1 MKPRHLLAAVFAI
14 LLLASA
20 CSSSD
25 GGGSQNG
32 EQAEIVFQVSGE
44 AEEVAVY
51 RTLISAYEKDNPGA
65 DIKLVEVADKDD
77 HLQKL
82 ATSFSAGDPPDVFL
96 INFREYAQ
104 FVTRGA
110 IEPAGPLVEEQ
121 GTDLADYYEQPI
133 EAFTFDGEL
142 QCMPQNISSLVVYYN
157 KTLFR
162 EAGLSRPEAGWT
174 FEEMRSAAQALTK
187 GDVRGLGI
195 EPNIIRLA
203 PFVWSA
209 GGEVVDDLASP
220 TRFTLDTPEARRA
233 VQAIIDLV
241 REDQVVP
248 TEEEVAAQ
256 DLETRFAAGKLG
268 MFLSSRRDTP
278 VFREVTELKWDVA
291 QLPVIGEPS
300 TILHSDAYCI
310 SKGTPNLEATAEF
323 VSYATGK
330 QGQSITALAGR
341 TVPSLRE
348 VAQSGAFLDPLRP
361 PRHSE
366 VFLDGIENMQRT
378 PVLSTWTEIEDVA
391 EEIFTRAFYEDGY
404 TLDDALRDLEAQ
416 ANPLFE
422 EASGG

>member
-1 MKPRHLLAAVFAI
+1 MKRSGAALWALVS
-14 LLLASA
+14 LLLGA
-20 CSSSD
+20 CSDAGTSQGD
-25 GGGSQNG
+25 G
-32 EQAEIVFQVSGE
+32 AEVVFQVSGE

-82 ATSFSAGDPPDVFL
+82 ATAFSAGDPPDVFL

-110 IEPAGPLVEEQ
+110 IEPAGPLVEGQ
-121 GTDLADYYEQPI
+121 GTDLTDYYEQPL

-162 EAGLSRPEAGWT
+162 EAGLEPPAPDWT
-174 FEEMRSAAQALTK
+174 FEEMRAAAIDLTQ

-195 EPNIIRLA
+195 EPNVIRLA

-209 GGEVVDDLASP
+209 GGEVVDDLVAP
-220 TRFTLDTPEARRA
+220 TRFTLDTPDARRA
-233 VQAIIDLV
+233 VQSIIDLV

-278 VFREVTELKWDVA
+278 VFREVTDLKWDVA
-291 QLPVIGEPS
+291 QLPLIGEPA
-300 TILHSDAYCI
+300 TILHSDAYCV
-310 SKGTPNLEATAEF
+310 SRGTPNLEAAAEF
-323 VSYATGK
+323 VAYATGS
-330 QGQSITALAGR
+330 QGQTITALAGR

-366 VFLDGIENMQRT
+366 VFLESIEHMQRT
-378 PVLSTWTEIEDVA
+378 PVLATWTEIEDVA

-404 TLDDALRDLEAQ
+404 TLDDALRDLAEQ
-416 ANPLFE
+416 ADPLFE
-422 EASGG
+422 EANSG

>member
-1 MKPRHLLAAVFAI
+1 MRSSAMVAFAVL
-14 LLLASA
+14 LLLASVA
-20 CSSSD
+20 CASEDEAS
-25 GGGSQNG
+25 GGQG
-32 EQAEIVFQVSGE
+32 EVVFQVSGE

-51 RTLISAYEKDNPGA
+51 RTLISSYEKDNPGA
-65 DIKLVEVADKDD
+65 NIKLVEVADKDD

-110 IEPAGPLVEEQ
+110 IEPAGPLVEDQ
-121 GTDLADYYEQPI
+121 GTDLADYYEQPL

-162 EAGLSRPEAGWT
+162 QASLDAPPAGWT
-174 FEEMRSAAQALTK
+174 FEDMRAAAHALTE

-203 PFVWSA
+203 PFIWSA
-209 GGEVVDDLASP
+209 GGEVVDDLAAP
-220 TRFTLDTPEARRA
+220 TRFTLETPEARRA
-233 VQAIIDLV
+233 VQSIIDLV

-291 QLPVIGEPS
+291 QLPVINEPA
-300 TILHSDAYCI
+300 TILHSDAYCV
-310 SKGTPNLEATAEF
+310 SRGTPDLEAAAGF
-323 VSYATGK
+323 VAYATGK
-330 QGQSITALAGR
+330 QGQNITALAGR

-348 VAQSGAFLDPLRP
+348 VAESGAFLDPLRP
-361 PRHSE
+361 PRHSQ
-366 VFLDGIENMQRT
+366 VFLEGIEHMQRT

-404 TLDDALRDLEAQ
+404 ALDDALRDLEEQ
-416 ANPLFE
+416 SNPLFE
-422 EASGG
+422 EASGD